1 MEIFKLLDRFELLYP
16 QNDSLEDLRRAYIDR
31 DIHSILRLVTTENK
45 EDIRKLVMYDNT
57 YSLWRLLNQYVD
69 TNFVYTLKSLHEQN
83 IDFDQDC
90 FSRGQLQSKLWLVDE
105 LKRLNLNLGTV
116 FLCAG
121 WYGALATM
129 IFESGLSV
137 EKIRSFDIDPSTAK
151 IAEIFNKPWVIDNWK
166 FKPVV
171 QDIHEIRFE
180 EHIYDVLKKDGT
192 TETLYDTPNTVINT
206 SCEHIDNFKDW
217 YEKIPSDTLVIM
229 QTNDYFDIKEHVNC
243 SSTLEDFSEKTPMTQ
258 ELFSGELQL
267 SKYKRFMRIGYR

>member
-192 TETLYDTPNTVINT
+192 TETLYDTPNTMMNT
-206 SCEHIDNFKDW
+206 SCEHIDNWKD
-217 YEKIPSDTLVIM
+217 
-229 QTNDYFDIKEHVNC
+229 
-243 SSTLEDFSEKTPMTQ
+243 
-258 ELFSGELQL
+258 
-267 SKYKRFMRIGYR
+267 